1 MFSGVIGRFL
11 GYLLEI
17 VKILK
22 SITMPK
28 LFKSAHFQEKR
39 KH

>member
-11 GYLLEI
+11 DHLLEI
-17 VKILK
+17 AQIVK

-28 LFKSAHFQEKR
+28 LFKSAHFQE
-39 KH
+39 